1 MQKFNEL
8 QQLHALVTQWGT
20 DRNFFSANGATY
32 AGQWVK
38 LFEEA
43 GELAMGIAK
52 KKRDIIKDSI
62 GDMLVVCIM
71 LENIADRD
79 NTLTNLL
86 SYNLFDSIA
95 AYAEHKPHTCLYFV
109 SNELCWLS
117 GDNTSTN
124 YKGGYLK
131 RLVDHLSSIA
141 IQFGFTLAECLD
153 FAYSEIKD
161 RKGQMID
168 GVFIKQSDL

>member
-62 GDMLVVCIM
+62 GDMLVVCIK
-71 LENIADRD
+71 LENIDDRD
-79 NTLTNLL
+79 NTLTNLV

-124 YKGGYLK
+124 TA
-131 RLVDHLSSIA
+131 H
-141 IQFGFTLAECLD
+141 
-153 FAYSEIKD
+153 
-161 RKGQMID
+161 
-168 GVFIKQSDL
+168 